1 MITNMKNKLT
11 PIDIQQQRFTIRFR
25 GYNTIEVDSFLDQM
39 TETLEL
45 MIGENE
51 ILREQN
57 HKHIIENK
65 EYKSR
70 EDSFKR
76 VMLNSQK
83 VLEQMKENARKSSEL
98 IIAQA
103 EVDADAIISSA
114 NNKVAELYGQISEL
128 KRQRVQFKSQLKA
141 VIESHSELLDIT
153 AIDFVE
159 PEKTDVKEL
168 DFD

>member
-51 ILREQN
+51 ILREQH
-57 HKHIIENK
+57 HKLGIENT

-70 EDSFKR
+70 EESFKR

-83 VLEQMKENARKSSEL
+83 VLEQMKENTRKSSEL

-103 EVDADAIISSA
+103 EVDADTIISTA
-114 NNKVAELYGQISEL
+114 NNKVAELYSQISEL

>member
-57 HKHIIENK
+57 HKLSIENK

-141 VIESHSELLDIT
+141 VIESHSELLDII